1 MSSQVNNLNKV
12 IWHRR
17 IAAVFMIVK
26 SPSKDKRKDWS
37 EETTMLDELASKLV
51 YNEGNDKQYRK
62 KK

>member
-1 MSSQVNNLNKV
+1 MSSKVKNINKV

-17 IAAVFMIVK
+17 IATVFMIVN
-26 SPSKDKRKDWS
+26 SPIKDERKDWS

-51 YNEGNDKQYRK
+51 YNKGNDKQYRK